1 MKEYIKFL
9 HLIDDWE
16 GDYMGRNIVEKILDK
31 HLVEGELVA
40 GSTAGIR
47 IDRTLTQDSTG
58 TMAYLQLEAMGIDK
72 VKTKRSVAYID
83 HNMLQQGFE
92 NADDHK
98 YIQTVAN
105 KFGIYFSK
113 PGNGICH
120 QVNLERF
127 SVPGDTLLGSDSH
140 TPTAGGVGMLAIGA
154 GGLDVALAMAGEPY
168 YIKVPRVIKVNL
180 RGKLRPMVTSKDII
194 LEVLR
199 RQTVKGGVGKVYEY
213 GGSGLANLSV
223 PQRATITNMGAELGA
238 TTSIFPSDDKTREYF
253 IAEDRLEDWIE
264 LVADPDAS
272 YDEVI
277 DIDLDQ
283 LVPMVAAP
291 HSPDNIK
298 TCKEVGRIKV
308 DQVAIGSCTNSSY
321 EDLMKVSR
329 ILKGRKVADHVS
341 LVIAPGSRQVMEM
354 IARNGA
360 LADII
365 SSGAR
370 ILENSCG
377 PCIGMGQ
384 SPGTDAISI
393 RTFNRNFYGRSGTN
407 SAQVYLAS
415 PELAAVSAI
424 YGCLMD
430 PRDADFD
437 IDFSGIHVDHFL
449 IDDSMIIRP
458 DENPAEVEVVRGP
471 NIKPFPLNT
480 KLTDKLEGKII
491 IKTEDNITTDHIM
504 PSNAKLLPYRSN
516 IPYLA
521 NFCFST
527 IDEDFA
533 KRAKENKGGFIVGGD
548 NYGQGSSREHAALAP
563 LYLGIKGVIAK
574 SFARIHKANLI
585 NSGIIPMEFENL
597 EDYDKLD
604 QMDMLSID
612 NIYQGLK
619 DGRLEVKDEE
629 KNISFFVKASFNDKE
644 IDMLMAGGKL
654 NSIKMRNSKEA

>member
-516 IPYLA
+516 IPHLA

-604 QMDMLSID
+604 QMEMLSID